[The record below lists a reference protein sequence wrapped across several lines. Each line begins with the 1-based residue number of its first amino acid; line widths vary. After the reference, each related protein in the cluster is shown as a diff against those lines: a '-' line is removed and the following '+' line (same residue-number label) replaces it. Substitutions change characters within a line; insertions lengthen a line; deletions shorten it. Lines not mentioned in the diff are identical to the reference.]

1 MANMTNLTNL
11 DSLPSAS
18 ADASLLVVEA
28 FIDGEAIDLEALKE
42 ALAQPEGREHL
53 AELLA
58 LRDAVWT
65 MAPRG
70 YSPIERK
77 RRPVERGIR
86 WFAIA
91 AGVLLSVAT
100 GYLAGQGTASRAA
113 ESSGVEAIMDLSVAP
128 PPQPTHVSPLRP
140 GVNWTETAG
149 AH

>member
-1 MANMTNLTNL
+1 MTNP
-11 DSLPSAS
+11 DSLPTAP
-18 ADASLLVVEA
+18 ADAPLLVVEA
-28 FIDGEAIDLEALKE
+28 FIDGEAIDLEALKQ

-53 AELLA
+53 VELLA

-70 YSPIERK
+70 YSPVERT
-77 RRPVERGIR
+77 RTPVERGVR
-86 WFAIA
+86 LFAIA

-100 GYLAGQGTASRAA
+100 GYLAGQGTAPRAA

-128 PPQPTHVSPLRP
+128 PPQPTHVIPLRP

>member
-1 MANMTNLTNL
+1 
-11 DSLPSAS
+11 LPTAP
-18 ADASLLVVEA
+18 ADAPLLVVEA
-28 FIDGEAIDLEALKE
+28 FIDGEAIDLEELKS
-42 ALAQPEGREHL
+42 ALARPEGRDHL

-70 YSPIERK
+70 YAPIERK
-77 RRPVERGIR
+77 RTPGERRMR

-91 AGVLLSVAT
+91 AGVMLSVAT
-100 GYLAGQGTASRAA
+100 GYLAGQGTARRPA

-128 PPQPTHVSPLRP
+128 PPQPTHVIPLRP
-140 GVNWTETAG
+140 GVNWAETAG